1 MIKLKAWDISRA
13 KRLLKEES
21 PTFAHAMADG
31 IIAGNVYVDYSV
43 SRRTAIFQTLSG
55 VYHLAG
61 RPPERERNE
70 WLHHLKERT
79 HGRRFTVFSDSPEW
93 DAFLTDGLRDSLQQ
107 MIKRT

>member
-21 PTFAHAMADG
+21 PTFAHAIADG
-31 IIAGNVYVDYSV
+31 IIDGNVYVDYSV

-70 WLHHLKERT
+70 WLHHLKSGGMAGVLPSFQIHRSGT
-79 HGRRFTVFSDSPEW
+79 LF
-93 DAFLTDGLRDSLQQ
+93 
-107 MIKRT
+107 